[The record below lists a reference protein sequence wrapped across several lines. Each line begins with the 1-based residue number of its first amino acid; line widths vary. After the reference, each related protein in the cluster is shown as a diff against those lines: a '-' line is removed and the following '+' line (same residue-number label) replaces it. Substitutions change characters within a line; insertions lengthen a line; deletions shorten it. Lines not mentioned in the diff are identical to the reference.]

1 MKESIK
7 KYDKLIIL
15 IILLTLASVFY
26 IAEKIE
32 YLFITLLLIV
42 VDSLYNIYKSN
53 QLQKSFSTKVDN
65 ISKYLTN
72 SIEKNIQNNV
82 YPVAII
88 KDNGDI
94 IWNNKKFH
102 KELNS
107 DKNPHYNI
115 LNIIRG
121 VSLDKLIKQD
131 TNIPHRI
138 NLKGKIYDVYAQKI
152 EFVDEKES
160 FIIYF
165 NDVTYLK
172 SSTATKESIMLIEVD
187 NLSDVVKSMEDDNG
201 PLLVAEVERT
211 INNYASNLGAMIRKY
226 ESNKYVLSVSNKL
239 IEEQIKKKFDIL
251 DAIRDIDMG
260 NKIDVTLSIGV
271 GIGENSSAENHS
283 YAVTA
288 KELALGRGGDQ
299 AVVKWKEKISFFGGN
314 TKELEKR
321 TRVRAR
327 VVARALK
334 DLVYESSKVYIMGH
348 KNPDMDCF
356 GSAFGL
362 SSAIKQLGKECKIIL
377 GNDNRNIEFFMEEV
391 NGHSKYDDLFISAQE
406 AVEKIDKETLVIIVD
421 VHNSNYVQDIETV
434 NKAQKLVIIDHHRRS
449 PDMIEGALLN
459 FIEIYASSTSELVT
473 EVVQYMLD
481 KPKLETIEAEALLA
495 GIFIDTKNFI
505 FKTGVRTFEAA
516 SFLRRLGADTIHI
529 KKLFSDDLENYIK
542 KAETI
547 KSAEVENNMA
557 IATCPP
563 ETTEIV
569 LAAQAADD
577 LLNITGIQASFVFV
591 KIEGEIYIS
600 ARSLGDI
607 NVQVI
612 LEALG
617 GGGHMT
623 MAGAK
628 LSDLTIAQAKE
639 KLKKAIKNYLKEGE

>member
-1 MKESIK
+1 MDKKDK
-7 KYDKLIIL
+7 KYYKLATIAVLLMISIFFYIENKVEFLFLTLII
-15 IILLTLASVFY
+15 
-26 IAEKIE
+26 IAA
-32 YLFITLLLIV
+32 
-42 VDSLYNIYKSN
+42 DSLHNIYKRIQAQIIFEKDINRISN
-53 QLQKSFSTKVDN
+53 S
-65 ISKYLTN
+65 LTAA
-72 SIEKNIQNNV
+72 IDKNIQNLIYPLVIINV
-82 YPVAII
+82 
-88 KDNGDI
+88 NGDI
-94 IWNNKKFH
+94 IWNNKKFN
-102 KELNS
+102 KELSIGESSNV
-107 DKNPHYNI
+107 NI
-115 LNIIRG
+115 SSIIKEAT
-121 VSLDKLIKQD
+121 LEKIIKQD
-131 TNIPHRI
+131 INIPQRI
-138 NLKGKIYDVYAQKI
+138 NIRGKAYEIYSQKI
-152 EFVDEKES
+152 EYLEKYDAH
-160 FIIYF
+160 IIYF
-165 NDVTYLK
+165 NDITYLK
-172 SSTATKESIMLIEVD
+172 NSSATKESIMLIEVD
-187 NLSDVVKSMEDDNG
+187 NMSDAVKSMENDNG
-201 PLLVAEVERT
+201 PLLVAEIERT
-211 INNYASNLGAMIRKY
+211 IKNYATNLSAMIRKY
-226 ESNKYVLSVSNKL
+226 DTNKYVLSVEDRL
-239 IEEQIKKKFDIL
+239 VEEQIKKKFDIL

-271 GIGENSSAENHS
+271 GIGGISPAENHN

-299 AVVKWKEKISFFGGN
+299 AVVKWVDKLSFFGGN

-334 DLVYESSKVYIMGH
+334 DLVHESSKVYIMGH

-356 GSAFGL
+356 GAAFGL
-362 SSAIKQLGKECKIIL
+362 ASAIRQLGKECKIIL
-377 GNDNRNIEFFMEEV
+377 GNDNKNIEFFLAEV
-391 NGHSKYDDLFISAQE
+391 DKNSKYNDLFIT
-406 AVEKIDKETLVIIVD
+406 VEEGRNRINNDTLVIVVD
-421 VHNSNYVQDIETV
+421 VHNINYVQDIEIINNSKSV
-434 NKAQKLVIIDHHRRS
+434 VIIDHHRRS

-459 FIEIYASSTSELVT
+459 FIEVYASSTSELVT

-481 KPKLETIEAEALLA
+481 KPKLDTLEAEALLA

-529 KKLFSDDLENYIK
+529 KKLFSDDLSNYIK

-547 KSAEVENNMA
+547 KSSEVKDNIA

-600 ARSLGDI
+600 ARSLGEI

-623 MAGAK
+623 MAGVK
-628 LSDLTIAQAKE
+628 LSNLTIGEAKE
-639 KLKKAIKNYLKEGE
+639 KLKAAITNYLKEGE

>member
-26 IAEKIE
+26 KSEKIG

-53 QLQKSFSTKVDN
+53 QLQKSFSTKIDN
-65 ISKYLTN
+65 VSKYLTN
-72 SIEKNIQNNV
+72 SIEKNIQNNI

-288 KELALGRGGDQ
+288 KELA
-299 AVVKWKEKISFFGGN
+299 
-314 TKELEKR
+314 
-321 TRVRAR
+321 
-327 VVARALK
+327 
-334 DLVYESSKVYIMGH
+334 
-348 KNPDMDCF
+348 
-356 GSAFGL
+356 
-362 SSAIKQLGKECKIIL
+362 
-377 GNDNRNIEFFMEEV
+377 
-391 NGHSKYDDLFISAQE
+391 
-406 AVEKIDKETLVIIVD
+406 
-421 VHNSNYVQDIETV
+421 
-434 NKAQKLVIIDHHRRS
+434 
-449 PDMIEGALLN
+449 
-459 FIEIYASSTSELVT
+459 
-473 EVVQYMLD
+473 
-481 KPKLETIEAEALLA
+481 
-495 GIFIDTKNFI
+495 
-505 FKTGVRTFEAA
+505 
-516 SFLRRLGADTIHI
+516 
-529 KKLFSDDLENYIK
+529 
-542 KAETI
+542 
-547 KSAEVENNMA
+547 
-557 IATCPP
+557 
-563 ETTEIV
+563 
-569 LAAQAADD
+569 
-577 LLNITGIQASFVFV
+577 
-591 KIEGEIYIS
+591 
-600 ARSLGDI
+600 
-607 NVQVI
+607 
-612 LEALG
+612 
-617 GGGHMT
+617 
-623 MAGAK
+623 
-628 LSDLTIAQAKE
+628 
-639 KLKKAIKNYLKEGE
+639 